1 MSSELLGKAKNRA
14 DQLERTTKY
23 VWIIA
28 ILVYIV
34 MSFIAVYNQAW
45 IAIVFFT
52 CLMLGVRVVYLL
64 VQTSLSHFEIIRS
77 RE

>member
-1 MSSELLGKAKNRA
+1 MSAELFDVAKDRA
-14 DQLERTTKY
+14 DQLERTTKI

-28 ILVYIV
+28 IIVYIV
-34 MSFIAVYNQAW
+34 MSVIAAYNQAW

-64 VQTSLSHFEIIRS
+64 IQTSLSHFEIIRS